1 MRLFALT
8 INKSELSMEVKRIDG
23 GTKVFAIED
32 DSKTPQYIDHL
43 ENSQNSF
50 RQTYYLWI
58 SRFFILTA
66 IISVIFLVL
75 ASLSLFRLAPM
86 VSVEPLLM
94 INQSES
100 ENIARNEAISQDMSS
115 KDKLLEMFIRQ
126 YVIIRN
132 TVVNDPIEMRTRWMS
147 GGMVNYLSSPEVYND
162 FGNATKRIWETIFKQ
177 VLVREVEIISVT
189 RQGGSRSAVWKVDF
203 KTYDLYNEQGKTQAQ
218 QETTLRVRYWT
229 ASITAYF
236 IPDRAFVVPRLIN
249 PLGFTVTRYS
259 QTEVEIF

>member
-1 MRLFALT
+1 MDSRQ
-8 INKSELSMEVKRIDG
+8 IEG
-23 GTKVFAIED
+23 GTKTLAIEGD
-32 DSKTPQYIDHL
+32 AKAPQYLDHL
-43 ENSQNSF
+43 EEEQSSF
-50 RQTYYLWI
+50 RRTYYLWV

-66 IISVIFLVL
+66 TLSMIFLVL

-86 VSVEPLLM
+86 VTVEPFLLV
-94 INQSES
+94 NQSES
-100 ENIARNEAISQDMSS
+100 ENIVRDEAITQDMAS
-115 KDKLLEMFIRQ
+115 KDKLLDMFIRQ

-132 TVVNDPIEMRTRWMS
+132 TIINDPVEMRTRWMS
-147 GGMVNYLSSPEVYND
+147 GGMLNYLSAPDVYND
-162 FGNATKRIWETIFKQ
+162 FGRTTKTIWETIFKQ

-229 ASITAYF
+229 ASVTAYF
-236 IPDRAFVVPRLIN
+236 IPERAFVFARLIN

>member
-1 MRLFALT
+1 MDSKLVENGNRTL
-8 INKSELSMEVKRIDG
+8 
-23 GTKVFAIED
+23 AIEGGGQA
-32 DSKTPQYIDHL
+32 PQYINQL
-43 ENSQNSF
+43 EEERSGF
-50 RQTYYLWI
+50 RKTYYLWI

-66 IISVIFLVL
+66 TVSMLFLVL

-86 VSVEPLLM
+86 VSVEPFLL

-100 ENIARNEAISQDMSS
+100 ENIVRNEAIAKDMAS

-132 TVVNDPIEMRTRWMS
+132 TIINDPIEMRTRWMG
-147 GGMVNYLSSPEVYND
+147 GGMLNYLSSPEVYNE
-162 FGNATKRIWETIFKQ
+162 FGRATKAIWETIFKQ
-177 VLVREVEIISVT
+177 VLVREVEIISAT
-189 RQGGSRSAVWKVDF
+189 RQGGNRSAVWNVDF
-203 KTYDLYNEQGKTQAQ
+203 KTYDLYNEQSKTQAQ

-236 IPDRAFVVPRLIN
+236 IPERGFVLPRLVN
-249 PLGFTVTRYS
+249 PLGFTVTRFS